1 MSLRIGLG
9 AVRKTFAPVG
19 NRVPALRLMVLKRY
33 KAAKNESGIFE
44 FVVKL
49 PTFV

>member
-1 MSLRIGLG
+1 MSLRIGLD
-9 AVRKTFAPVG
+9 AVRKTLTPVG
-19 NRVPALRLMVLKRY
+19 NRVPTLRLIVLKRY
-33 KAAKNESGIFE
+33 KAEKNESGIFE